1 LLSLLKSSAN
11 VKDSCEIAV
20 YCRGCKGDE
29 PTARQI
35 VLIIEA
41 FCRVGG
47 DVSVPAPDERITRIR
62 FFTHKLRSRHG
73 ILVDDLGWR
82 QRMSREHGPEA
93 RPRQIAVAA
102 TPCEPFL
109 PDLFQIRV
117 SWPSDPSAVPGD
129 AVVGAV
135 PPDHP

>member
-1 LLSLLKSSAN
+1 MP
-11 VKDSCEIAV
+11 I
-20 YCRGCKGDE
+20 
-29 PTARQI
+29 
-35 VLIIEA
+35 
-41 FCRVGG
+41 GG
-47 DVSVPAPDERITRIR
+47 DVSVPALYTDPDERITRIR
-62 FFTHKLRSRHG
+62 FFTRKLGSRHG
-73 ILVDDLGWR
+73 ILADDLGWR

-109 PDLFQIRV
+109 LDPRELAVVR
-117 SWPSDPSAVPGD
+117 SDPSAVPGD